1 MSNLNPIES
10 YNLLVQKTKE
20 AISSHFPIEGSKHR
34 LELVRIDVEDVSG
47 SGAAEYNPGNY
58 NSQLEARLNDRTWGP
73 DIVGVFRLV
82 DKATG
87 KVLDEKPRTLGK
99 IPKITTRYS
108 YIVNGNEMQLDSVF
122 RLNPGAYHAE
132 AQNGDLLAKWN
143 VAAGS
148 KVGSFDI
155 YIERRDPKNLG
166 LMTMSVKSSG
176 SSTIE
181 IPVYSILRALGV
193 TDAEMK
199 RAFGDKIFE
208 VNAKKGSAEHLLKF
222 HKAVEG
228 RRQEGSSYKAPSV
241 SEAAAFTREIF
252 EGAQVSSQTMKSSLG
267 KEFENITGEALLLSA
282 KKLVDI
288 SRGDAEEDDRQS
300 LANKRLYGAED
311 FVYEELTRGATVY
324 GITRKIRNNI
334 DRKDRIADI
343 IPASVTGYG
352 AAILKPFKA
361 GQLPTQ
367 TNPLQFVSNH
377 TKTTILGA
385 EFGGIKGENVNLLKD
400 KLINP
405 SHLGLLDP
413 LQTPES
419 AHTGVILHVP
429 LGAQKQGHDLMA
441 QVINV
446 KTGKVERKSAADM
459 ERAVVAYPDQVRV
472 EKRSDGTVKVT
483 PIEPDVIVYDSD
495 RSTTK
500 RPWSDVEY
508 VLPSA
513 KLLFAVSANLI
524 PFVQNDNGNRAMM
537 AAKHQEQAVGLRAR
551 EAPLV
556 QTQAGAATTHE
567 DIVGTM
573 AAVVS
578 STAGTVSEV
587 SASRIVVT
595 GEDGRPY
602 VHPIYE
608 NFPLNGA
615 KHMLHSEP
623 KVAVGDKVRKGQLLA
638 DSNFTKD
645 GKLALGTNLRVAY
658 IPYRGYN
665 FEDGVVISES
675 AAQKLISSHLHS
687 AEAEMYPNVLVD
699 KKLWR
704 QYAGPVKA
712 TPEILQ
718 KLDENGVIR
727 VGQKVEPGD
736 VLIAKLQKQSLSKDT
751 EDIRRRLKGAIQD
764 YTDSA
769 VRWDHEYGG
778 TVARV
783 VNSGRK
789 IAVFIRTEQ
798 TMEVGDKLSGRHGNK
813 GIVTKILPDDK
824 MPKDKDGNPVHVL
837 LSPAGIPS
845 RMNPGQVLETAVSK
859 VALKTGKPF
868 VVNNFEPGTDYAA
881 LVKDELKKHN
891 LSDTDELFDPE
902 TGESLGQVLT
912 GHQYILKLDH
922 QAEKKIS
929 ARAGG
934 FGYAYKTTGEASQG
948 SGIGEGGQRI
958 GGLDTYTLLAHGAKQ
973 NLREMQTYKSDREQ
987 AEDVWT
993 RIMRGERP
1001 PPPKVPRSMEQFTHY
1016 LRAMGVHTERKG
1028 REYSLMPMTDKQSL
1042 AQSSGE
1048 LLFPEKTLAA
1058 KGSLTKEERG
1068 GLFDKAKTGGLDG
1081 TKWSHIDLRVRIPN
1095 PVFEEPIRQLLK
1107 MSKPEFQKL
1116 LTEQGVSGGVSGFA
1130 VIEQRLRDLDVD
1142 KELAEAEQELA
1153 TAKSAELDKTY
1164 KRVRYLRA
1172 LKELD
1177 IAPVDAY
1184 TTQILPVLPPSLRR
1198 VSIGFDGTQIIDPA
1212 NKMYAIIGQMVK
1224 QLDQAEKEK
1233 MPIGEIQKLQAQIY
1247 ETTKALRVTGMQ
1259 LEGKQVPSLMDKL
1272 TGTKPKHSFFQ
1283 TGVLG
1288 KRQDLSGRS
1297 VITPDPEMPL
1307 DEVGVPREMAMEMYK
1322 PFVIKE
1328 LWRNMGRASSPG
1340 EARMMIKKNH
1350 PAANE
1355 ALERVVRDRPAMMK
1369 RDPALHMFSI
1379 MAFRPRL
1386 IEGKSI
1392 KIHPLVTGGFN
1403 ADFDGDTM
1411 ALYVP
1416 ITDAAVQEAKNM
1428 MPSKNLFSP
1437 TSGGLMVAP
1446 SQDSVLGIF
1455 QATEWGKPRPGRVT
1469 EEEAL
1474 RLLKAGKI
1482 KSYDV
1487 LTVVGHARPTTAGR
1501 LLINS
1506 TLPAEFKNDQDLL
1519 YNPEFRM
1526 AKGKMKGFASKVA
1539 RAKPEE
1545 FSRMIDS
1552 WKSLGFN
1559 LAFKNG
1565 SSVSVN
1571 DFHDGYKLRDEV
1583 LAKYKKEEAA
1593 IRAGPGSAKD
1603 KDQKIVALY
1612 QKAQKELKQVGEARY
1627 NTRLDNRMWD
1637 WARSGAKGDWNQF
1650 GQMVMGPML
1659 VQDPMNQTVPFAIT
1673 KSFGEGLPVS
1683 QYYASLHG
1691 ARKGTI
1697 DRASATAKPGA
1708 LTKELINTVID
1719 NTIKSK
1725 DCGTIRGALLSSME
1739 ADIEGRFLAG
1749 EVPLRGGEIIP
1760 KGTLITPQI
1769 RSKIKND
1776 GPKKVLVRSPLHCNE
1791 VKGICA
1797 TCYGLSERGSLYPVG
1812 TNVGIIA
1819 GHALGEPITQMQ
1831 MRTFH
1836 TGGVGG
1842 TSGVGDYYTAA
1853 ENLFKVPQ
1861 KLKGSAVLSTTAGK
1875 VEKIENDAL
1884 GGKIVTIAGK
1894 QHVVPFTNPL
1904 LPDIRVGVDVDKA
1917 DALSEGRKNPH
1928 DILEIT
1934 KNMGAVR
1941 THLADTLNELYAETT
1956 GNERRRNIETVIRA
1970 MTDLTKIDDPGD
1982 DPSYLRGQLVPM
1994 SEIERKNRDLR
2005 AVGRKEIKHTPQLK
2019 AIDKMPL
2026 AGQEDWMARLNFQR
2040 LEETYVEGAAQNW
2053 KSDIHGHPIPGIAH
2067 GAEFGLEPPDSV
2079 KLPNAPGVP
2088 DRMTNIPKVVPPGR
2102 PSPTL
2107 PSERKSSGF
2116 FSFI

>member
-1 MSNLNPIES
+1 MPNLNPIES
-10 YNLLVQKTKE
+10 HKLMVQRAKE
-20 AISSHFPIEGSKHR
+20 AIASHFPIEGSKHR
-34 LELVRIDVEDVSG
+34 LELVRVELEEDSAT
-47 SGAAEYNPGNY
+47 GASQFNSGNY
-58 NSQLEARLNDRTWGP
+58 ESQMDARLNDRTWGP
-73 DIVGVFRLV
+73 DIIGVFRLV
-82 DKATG
+82 DKASG
-87 KVLDEKPRTLGK
+87 KVLDEKSRTLGK

-148 KVGSFDI
+148 RVGSFDI
-155 YIERRDPKNLG
+155 YIERRDPKKLG
-166 LMTMSVKSSG
+166 LMTMDVSSSGTSSVQIPIYPILKAMGIDDGQIKNALGEKIYVINRDKSS
-176 SSTIE
+176 
-181 IPVYSILRALGV
+181 A
-193 TDAEMK
+193 TD
-199 RAFGDKIFE
+199 
-208 VNAKKGSAEHLLKF
+208 VLKF
-222 HKAVEG
+222 HKALEG
-228 RRQEGSSYKAPSV
+228 RKKDADYAPPSTAD
-241 SEAAAFTREIF
+241 AAKFTREVF
-252 EGAQVSSQTMKSSLG
+252 ESAEVSPQTMKAAFG
-267 KEFENITGEALLLSA
+267 KEFDRITGEALLLSA

-288 SRGDAEEDDRQS
+288 SRGDVPEDDRQS

-311 FVYEELTRGATVY
+311 FVYEELTKGKTIYAL
-324 GITRKIRNNI
+324 TRKIRNNV
-334 DRKDRIADI
+334 DRKDKVQDI
-343 IPASVTGYG
+343 IPASNAGYG

-385 EFGGIKGENVNLLKD
+385 EFGGIKGENVNLMED

-419 AHTGVILHVP
+419 STTGIHLHVP
-429 LGAQKQGHDLMA
+429 LGAKKVGHDLMA
-441 QVINV
+441 QVVNV
-446 KTGKVERKSAADM
+446 RTGKVESKSAADL
-459 ERAVVAYPDQVRV
+459 ERAVVAYPDQV
-472 EKRSDGTVKVT
+472 KIDKKPDGSVKVT
-483 PIEPDVIVYDSD
+483 PLSADVVVYDKD
-495 RSTTK
+495 RNTTK
-500 RPWSDVEY
+500 RPWKDVEY

-537 AAKHQEQAVGLRAR
+537 AAKHQEQAVGLKQR

-556 QTQAGAATTHE
+556 QTQAGGGTSYE
-567 DIVGTM
+567 SLVGNM
-573 AAVVS
+573 AVVS
-578 STAGTVSEV
+578 ASADGTVTEITE
-587 SASRIVVT
+587 SRIVVT
-595 GEDGRPY
+595 GDDKKKY
-602 VHPIYE
+602 VHSIY
-608 NFPLNGA
+608 NNYPLNGA

-623 KVAVGDKVRKGQLLA
+623 VVKKGDRVRKGQLLA
-638 DSNFTKD
+638 DSNFTKG
-645 GKLALGTNLRVAY
+645 GKLSLGTNLRVAY

-675 AAQKLISSHLHS
+675 AAQKLVSSHLHS
-687 AEAEMYPNVLVD
+687 AEAEMHPNVVVN
-699 KKLWR
+699 KKMWR

-718 KLDENGVIR
+718 KLDDDGVIR
-727 VGQKVEPGD
+727 VGQRVEPGD

-751 EDIRRRLKGAIQD
+751 EDIRRRLKGAVQD
-764 YTDSA
+764 YTDSG
-769 VRWDHEYGG
+769 VRWEHEYSGE
-778 TVARV
+778 VARV
-783 VNSGRK
+783 VNNGRK

-837 LSPAGIPS
+837 MSPAGIPS
-845 RMNPGQVLETAVSK
+845 RMNPGQVLETVAGK
-859 VALKTGKPF
+859 IALKTGKPF
-868 VVNNFEPGTDYAA
+868 VVDNFSADTDYSA
-881 LVKDELKKHN
+881 LVKAEMKKN
-891 LSDTDELFDPE
+891 NVSDTDELFDPE

-912 GHQYILKLDH
+912 GQQYILKLDH

-929 ARAGG
+929 ARSGG

-948 SGIGEGGQRI
+948 SGLGEGGQRI

-1001 PPPKVPRSMEQFTHY
+1001 PPPKVPRSMEQFTY
-1016 LRAMGVHTERKG
+1016 YMRAMGVYSERKG
-1028 REYSLMPMTDKQSL
+1028 REYSLMPMTDKQTV
-1042 AQSSGE
+1042 AQSSGA
-1048 LLFPEKTLAA
+1048 LAFPEKTLAA

-1068 GLFDKAKTGGLDG
+1068 GLFDRIKTGGLEG
-1081 TKWSHIDLRVRIPN
+1081 TKWTHMELGVRIPN
-1095 PVFEEPIRQLLK
+1095 PMFEEPIRLLLQ
-1107 MSKPEFQKL
+1107 MPKPEFQKL
-1116 LTEQGVSGGVSGFA
+1116 LTESGAVGKKSGFA
-1130 VIEQRLRDLDVD
+1130 VIEQRLREIDVD
-1142 KELAEAEQELA
+1142 RELKVSEKRLSEVSENELNVA
-1153 TAKSAELDKTY
+1153 Y

-1172 LKELD
+1172 LKELGVK
-1177 IAPVDAY
+1177 PVDAY
-1184 TTQILPVLPPSLRR
+1184 TNKVLPVLPPSLRR

-1224 QLDQAEKEK
+1224 QLEQAEKEK
-1233 MPIGEIQKLQAQIY
+1233 MPVGEIQKIQAQIY
-1247 ETTKALRVTGMQ
+1247 ETTKALRVSGMQ
-1259 LEGKQVPSLMDKL
+1259 MEGKQVPSLMDKL
-1272 TGTKPKHSFFQ
+1272 TGLKQPKQSFFQ
-1283 TGVLG
+1283 SGVLG

-1328 LWRNMGRASSPG
+1328 LWRNMGRANSPG
-1340 EARMMIKKNH
+1340 EARLMIKKNH

-1355 ALERVVRDRPAMMK
+1355 ALERVVRDRPALMK

-1379 MAFRPRL
+1379 LAFRPRL
-1386 IEGKSI
+1386 VEGKSV

-1416 ITDAAVQEAKNM
+1416 ITDGAVQEAKNM
-1428 MPSKNLFSP
+1428 LPSKNLFSP
-1437 TSGGLMVAP
+1437 TSGGLMVTP

-1455 QATEWGKPRPGRVT
+1455 QATEWGKPVSGQYT
-1469 EEEAL
+1469 EEEAV
-1474 RLLKAGKI
+1474 RLLKAGKL
-1482 KSYDV
+1482 KSYNV
-1487 LTVVGHARPTTAGR
+1487 INVKGYSKPTTAGR
-1501 LLINS
+1501 LMINA
-1506 TLPAEFKNDQDLL
+1506 TLPAQFKGDQDLL
-1519 YNPEFRM
+1519 YDPNFRM
-1526 AKGKMKGFASKVA
+1526 AKGGMKRFATRVA
-1539 RAKPEE
+1539 RAEPEE
-1545 FSRMIDS
+1545 FSRMIDD
-1552 WKSLGFN
+1552 WKTLGFG

-1565 SSVSVN
+1565 SSVKLD

-1583 LAKYKKEEAA
+1583 LKKYKKEEDA
-1593 IRAGPGSAKD
+1593 IRKGSGSIKD
-1603 KDQKIVALY
+1603 KDDKIVALY

-1627 NTRLDNRMWD
+1627 NSTLNNGMWD

-1659 VQDPMNQTVPFAIT
+1659 VQDPMNQTVPFPIT

-1739 ADIEGRFLAG
+1739 SDIEGRFLAG
-1749 EVPLRGGEIIP
+1749 EVPLKGGETVA

-1769 RSKIKND
+1769 RSKIKTD
-1776 GPKKVLVRSPLHCNE
+1776 GPKKILVRSPLYCNE

-1797 TCYGLSERGSLYPVG
+1797 TCYGLSERGSLYTVG

-1842 TSGVGDYYTAA
+1842 TSGVGDYFTAA
-1853 ENLFKVPQ
+1853 EDLFKVPK
-1861 KLKGSAVLSTTAGK
+1861 KLKGSATLSTVSGK
-1875 VEKIENDAL
+1875 IEKIENDAL

-1894 QHVVPFTNPL
+1894 PHVVPFTNPL
-1904 LPDIRVGVDVDKA
+1904 LPSIRVGEEVEKA

-1928 DILEIT
+1928 DILTVT
-1934 KNMGAVR
+1934 KNMSAVR
-1941 THLADTLNELYAETT
+1941 THLADSLNELYAETT

-1970 MTDLTKIDDPGD
+1970 MTDLTRIDDPGD
-1982 DPSYLRGQLVPM
+1982 DHMYLRGQLVPM
-1994 SEIERKNRDLR
+1994 SEIERKNKELR
-2005 AVGRKEIKHTPQLK
+2005 AMNKREVKHTPQLK
-2019 AIDKMPL
+2019 AMNKMPL

-2040 LEETYVEGAAQNW
+2040 LQETYVEGAAQNW
-2053 KSDIHGHPIPGIAH
+2053 KSDIHGHPIAGIAH
-2067 GAEFGLEPPDSV
+2067 GAEFGLEPPGSV
-2079 KLPNAPGVP
+2079 KVPNAPGITERISNVP
-2088 DRMTNIPKVVPPGR
+2088 KTPPPGK
-2102 PSPTL
+2102 PSSTL
-2107 PSERKSSGF
+2107 KSEKKPGF

>member
-34 LELVRIDVEDVSG
+34 LELVRIEVEDSSA
-47 SGAAEYNPGNY
+47 SGAAQFNPANY

-73 DIVGVFRLV
+73 DIVGVFRLI

-155 YIERRDPKNLG
+155 YIERKDPKKLG
-166 LMTMSVKSSG
+166 LMTMDVKSSG
-176 SSTIE
+176 SSTVQ
-181 IPVYSILRALGV
+181 IPVYAVLSAMGVDDSKIRSAL
-193 TDAEMK
+193 
-199 RAFGDKIFE
+199 GDKIFE
-208 VNAKKGSAEHLLKF
+208 INRAKSSPTDILKF
-222 HKAVEG
+222 HKAIEARKEG
-228 RRQEGSSYKAPSV
+228 ENYKAPSV
-241 SEAAAFTREIF
+241 AEAAKFTKEVF
-252 EGAQVSSQTMKSSLG
+252 EGAEVSPQTMKAAFG
-267 KEFENITGEALLLSA
+267 KEFDKITGEALLLSA

-288 SRGDAEEDDRQS
+288 SRGDVPEDDRQS
-300 LANKRLYGAED
+300 LSNKRLFGAED
-311 FVYEELTRGATVY
+311 YVYEELTKGKTVY
-324 GITRKIRNNI
+324 ALTRKIRNNV
-334 DRKDRIADI
+334 DRKTSIQDI
-343 IPASVTGYG
+343 IPASASGYG

-377 TKTTILGA
+377 TRTTILGA
-385 EFGGIKGENVNLLKD
+385 EFGGIKGENVNLMED

-419 AHTGVILHVP
+419 SHTGIILHVP
-429 LGAQKQGHDLMA
+429 LGAKKVGHDLHA
-441 QVINV
+441 QVVNV
-446 KTGKVERKSAADM
+446 RTGKIEHKTAADL
-459 ERAVVAYPDQVRV
+459 EHAVVAYPDQAKV
-472 EKRSDGTVKVT
+472 ERKPDGSVKVT
-483 PIEPDVIVYDSD
+483 PLASHVVVYDSD
-495 RSTTK
+495 RNTSK
-500 RPWSDVEY
+500 RPWKEVDY
-508 VLPSA
+508 ILPSS
-513 KLLFAVSANLI
+513 KLLFAASANLI

-537 AAKHQEQAVGLRAR
+537 AAKHQEQAVGLRER

-556 QTQAGAATTHE
+556 QTQASGGASYE
-567 DIVGTM
+567 DIVGAT
-573 AAVVS
+573 AAITSDADGKVI
-578 STAGTVSEV
+578 EV
-587 SASRIVVT
+587 SKQRIVVEGDDKKRYT
-595 GEDGRPY
+595 
-602 VHPIYE
+602 HALYE

-623 KVAVGDKVRKGQLLA
+623 KVAVGDKVRRGQLLA
-638 DSNFTKD
+638 DSNFTKG

-687 AEAEMYPNVLVD
+687 AEAEMHPNVVVN
-699 KKLWR
+699 KKMWR

-718 KLDENGVIR
+718 KLDDDGVIR

-736 VLIAKLQKQSLSKDT
+736 VLIAKLQKQVMSKDT

-764 YTDSA
+764 YTDA
-769 VRWDHEYGG
+769 GVRWDHEYGG

-783 VNSGRK
+783 SNNGRK

-868 VVNNFEPGTDYAA
+868 VINNFEPGTDYAA
-881 LVKDELKKHN
+881 LVKEELKKHKI
-891 LSDTDELFDPE
+891 SDTDELFDPE

-948 SGIGEGGQRI
+948 SGLGEGGQRI

-1016 LRAMGVHTERKG
+1016 LRAMGVYTDRKG
-1028 REYSLMPMTDKQSL
+1028 REYSLMPMTDKQTI
-1042 AQSSGE
+1042 AQSSGA
-1048 LLFPEKTLAA
+1048 LAFPEKTLAA

-1068 GLFDKAKTGGLDG
+1068 GLFDKAKTGGLEG
-1081 TKWSHIDLRVRIPN
+1081 TKWTHMELGVRIPN
-1095 PVFEEPIRQLLK
+1095 PMFEEPIRLLLK
-1107 MSKPEFQKL
+1107 MPKPEFQKL
-1116 LTEQGVSGGVSGFA
+1116 LTESGAVGRKSGFA
-1130 VIEQRLRDLDVD
+1130 IIEEKLRDIDVNKELKASE
-1142 KELAEAEQELA
+1142 KELAEASENELNVA
-1153 TAKSAELDKTY
+1153 Y

-1172 LKELD
+1172 LKELG
-1177 IAPVDAY
+1177 IKPVDAY
-1184 TTQILPVLPPSLRR
+1184 TNKVLPVLPPSLRR

-1224 QLDQAEKEK
+1224 QLEQAEKEK
-1233 MPIGEIQKLQAQIY
+1233 MPIGEIQKVQAQIY

-1259 LEGKQVPSLMDKL
+1259 MEGKQVPSLMDKM
-1272 TGTKPKHSFFQ
+1272 TGLRQPKQSFFQ
-1283 TGVLG
+1283 SGVLG

-1328 LWRNMGRASSPG
+1328 LWRNMGRATSPG

-1369 RDPALHMFSI
+1369 RDPALHLFSI
-1379 MAFRPRL
+1379 LAFRPRL

-1437 TSGGLMVAP
+1437 TSGGLMVTP

-1455 QATEWGKPRPGRVT
+1455 QATEWGKPVSGEFT
-1469 EEEAL
+1469 EEQAIQAV
-1474 RLLKAGKI
+1474 KAGKI
-1482 KSYDV
+1482 KSYNV
-1487 LTVVGHARPTTAGR
+1487 IKVKGLKKPTTAGR
-1501 LLINS
+1501 LMINA
-1506 TLPAEFKNDQDLL
+1506 TLPQQFKGDEDLL
-1519 YNPEFRM
+1519 YDPSFRM
-1526 AKGKMKGFASKVA
+1526 AKGSMKRFATRVA
-1539 RAKPEE
+1539 RAEPEE
-1545 FSRMIDS
+1545 FSKMIDQ
-1552 WKSLGFN
+1552 WKTIGFN

-1565 SSVSVN
+1565 SSVSIN
-1571 DFHDGYKLRDEV
+1571 DFHDGFKLRDEV
-1583 LAKYKKEEAA
+1583 LVKYKKEEDS
-1593 IRAGPGSAKD
+1593 ILKGSGSKQQKD
-1603 KDQKIVALY
+1603 EKIIALY

-1627 NTRLDNRMWD
+1627 NSRLDNRMWD

-1749 EVPLRGGEIIP
+1749 EVPLKGGEAIP

-1776 GPKKVLVRSPLHCNE
+1776 GPKKILVRSPLHCNE

-1797 TCYGLSERGSLYPVG
+1797 TCYGLSERGSLYPIG

-1842 TSGVGDYYTAA
+1842 TSGVGDYFTAA
-1853 ENLFKVPQ
+1853 EDLFKVPK
-1861 KLKGSAVLSTTAGK
+1861 KLKGAAVLSTVAGK

-1884 GGKIVTIAGK
+1884 GGKIVTIDGK
-1894 QHVVPFTNPL
+1894 QHVVPFTSPL
-1904 LPDIRVGVDVDKA
+1904 LPSIRVGVEVDKA
-1917 DALSEGRKNPH
+1917 EALSEGRKNPH
-1928 DILEIT
+1928 DILAIT

-1941 THLADTLNELYAETT
+1941 THIADSLNELYVETT

-1970 MTDLTKIDDPGD
+1970 MTDLTRVDDPGD
-1982 DPSYLRGQLVPM
+1982 DHAYLRGQLVPM
-1994 SEIERKNRDLR
+1994 SEIERKNKELR
-2005 AVGRKEIKHTPQLK
+2005 SMNKREIKHTPQLK
-2019 AIDKMPL
+2019 AMNKMPL

-2053 KSDIHGHPIPGIAH
+2053 KSDIHGHPIAGIAH
-2067 GAEFGLEPPDSV
+2067 GAEFGLEPPGAV

-2088 DRMTNIPKVVPPGR
+2088 DRMVNVPKATLPGK
-2102 PSPTL
+2102 PAPTT
-2107 PSERKSSGF
+2107 PSERKTSGF
-2116 FSFI
+2116 LSFF

>member
-1 MSNLNPIES
+1 MPNLNPIETHK
-10 YNLLVQKTKE
+10 LMVQRAKE
-20 AISSHFPIEGSKHR
+20 AIATHFPIDGSKHL
-34 LELVRIDVEDVSG
+34 LELVRVEVEDDSAA
-47 SGAAEYNPGNY
+47 GASQFNPTNY
-58 NSQLEARLNDRTWGP
+58 ESQLDARLNDRTWGP
-73 DIVGVFRLV
+73 DIVGVFRLT

-87 KVLDEKPRTLGK
+87 KVLDERSRTLGK

-148 KVGSFDI
+148 RIGSFDI
-155 YIERRDPKNLG
+155 YIERKDPKKLG
-166 LMTMSVKSSG
+166 LMTMSVSSSG
-176 SSTIE
+176 SSSVE
-181 IPVYSILRALGV
+181 IPIYPILRAMGIDDGQIKTALGEKIYV
-193 TDAEMK
+193 VN
-199 RAFGDKIFE
+199 RDKSSPSDL
-208 VNAKKGSAEHLLKF
+208 VRF
-222 HKAVEG
+222 HKAIEN
-228 RRQEGSSYKAPSV
+228 RNKDTKYAPPGAQ
-241 SEAAAFTREIF
+241 EAAKFTREVF
-252 EGAQVSSQTMKSSLG
+252 ESAEVSPQTMKAAFG
-267 KEFENITGEALLLSA
+267 KEFDRISGDALLLSA

-288 SRGDAEEDDRQS
+288 SRGDVAEDDRQS
-300 LANKRLYGAED
+300 LSNKRLYGAED
-311 FVYEELTRGATVY
+311 FVYEELTKGKTIYAL
-324 GITRKIRNNI
+324 TRKIRNNV
-334 DRKDRIADI
+334 DRKDKIQDI
-343 IPASVTGYG
+343 IPASTSGYG

-385 EFGGIKGENVNLLKD
+385 EFGGIKGENINLTQD

-419 AHTGVILHVP
+419 STTGIHLHVP
-429 LGAQKQGHDLMA
+429 LGAQKVGHDLMA
-441 QVINV
+441 QVVNV
-446 KTGKVERKSAADM
+446 RTGKIERKSAADL
-459 ERAVVAYPDQVRV
+459 ERAVVAYPDQVKI
-472 EKRSDGTVKVT
+472 EKRPDGTAKVT
-483 PIEPDVIVYDSD
+483 PLEPNVIVYDND
-495 RSTTK
+495 RNTSK
-500 RPWSDVEY
+500 RPWKDVDY

-537 AAKHQEQAVGLRAR
+537 AAKHQEQAVGLKER

-556 QTQAGAATTHE
+556 QTQASGGASYE
-567 DIVGTM
+567 DLVGGM
-573 AAVVS
+573 AAVS
-578 STAGTVSEV
+578 SSADGVVSEITDTK
-587 SASRIVVT
+587 IVVS
-595 GEDGRPY
+595 GSDGKKY
-602 VHPIYE
+602 THPIY
-608 NFPLNGA
+608 NNYPLNGA
-615 KHMLHSEP
+615 KHMLHSEARV
-623 KVAVGDKVRKGQLLA
+623 KKGDRVRKGQLLA
-638 DSNFTKD
+638 DSNFTSG
-645 GKLALGTNLRVAY
+645 GKLSLGTNLRVAY

-665 FEDGVVISES
+665 FEDGVVISET
-675 AAQKLISSHLHS
+675 AAKKLVSNHLHS
-687 AEAEMYPNVLVD
+687 AEVEMHPNVVVN
-699 KKLWR
+699 KKMWR

-718 KLDENGVIR
+718 KLNDDGVVK

-736 VLIAKLQKQSLSKDT
+736 VLIAKLQKQVLSKET
-751 EDIRRRLKGAIQD
+751 EDIRRRLKGAVQD
-764 YTDSA
+764 YTDA
-769 VRWDHEYGG
+769 GVRWDHEYNGE
-778 TVARV
+778 VARV
-783 VNSGRK
+783 VNNGRK
-789 IAVFIRTEQ
+789 IVVYIRTEQ

-824 MPKDKDGNPVHVL
+824 MPRDKGGNPAHIL
-837 LSPAGIPS
+837 MSPAGIPS
-845 RMNPGQVLETAVSK
+845 RMNPGQVLETVAGK
-859 VALKTGKPF
+859 IALKTGKPF
-868 VVNNFEPGTDYAA
+868 VVNNFDASTDYSA
-881 LVKDELKKHN
+881 LVKAEMKKHN
-891 LSDTDELFDPE
+891 VSDTDELFDPE

-948 SGIGEGGQRI
+948 SGLGEGGQRI
-958 GGLDTYTLLAHGAKQ
+958 GGLDTYTLLAHGARQ

-1001 PPPKVPRSMEQFTHY
+1001 PPPKVPRSMEQFVHY
-1016 LRAMGVHTERKG
+1016 MRAMGINAERKG
-1028 REYSLMPMTDKQSL
+1028 REYSLMPMTDKQTVS
-1042 AQSSGE
+1042 QSSGE
-1048 LLFPEKTLAA
+1048 LAFPEKTLAA

-1068 GLFDKAKTGGLDG
+1068 GLFDRAKTGGLEG
-1081 TKWSHIDLRVRIPN
+1081 TKWSHIDLGVRIPN
-1095 PVFEEPIRQLLK
+1095 PVFEEPIRLLLK
-1107 MSKPEFQKL
+1107 MKKTEFQAL
-1116 LTEQGVSGGVSGFA
+1116 LTETGAVGKKSGFEI
-1130 VIEQRLRDLDVD
+1130 IEEKLREINVD
-1142 KELAEAEQELA
+1142 KELATAEKALSETTGDTLNVA
-1153 TAKSAELDKTY
+1153 Y

-1172 LKELD
+1172 LKELEVK
-1177 IAPVDAY
+1177 PVDAY
-1184 TTQILPVLPPSLRR
+1184 TNKVLPVLPPALRR

-1224 QLDQAEKEK
+1224 QHEQAKKEK
-1233 MPIGEIQKLQAQIY
+1233 MPVGEIQKIQAQIY
-1247 ETTKALRVTGMQ
+1247 ETTKALRVSGMQ
-1259 LEGKQVPSLMDKL
+1259 MEGKQVPSLMDKL
-1272 TGTKPKHSFFQ
+1272 TGLKQPKGSFFQ
-1283 TGVLG
+1283 AGVLG

-1307 DEVGVPREMAMEMYK
+1307 DEVGIPREMAMELYK

-1328 LWRNMGRASSPG
+1328 LWRTMGRANSPG
-1340 EARMMIKKNH
+1340 EARLMIKKNH
-1350 PAANE
+1350 PAAYQ
-1355 ALERVVRDRPAMMK
+1355 ALERVVRDRPALMK

-1379 MAFRPRL
+1379 LAFRPRL
-1386 IEGKSI
+1386 VEGKSI

-1416 ITDAAVQEAKNM
+1416 ITDGAVEEAKNM
-1428 MPSKNLFSP
+1428 LPSKNLFSP
-1437 TSGGLMVAP
+1437 TSGSLMVTP

-1455 QATEWGKPRPGRVT
+1455 QATEWGKPVSGSFTVD
-1469 EEEAL
+1469 EAL
-1474 RLLKAGKI
+1474 RALKAGKL
-1482 KSYDV
+1482 KSYNV
-1487 LTVVGHARPTTAGR
+1487 INVKGHSKPTTAGR
-1501 LLINS
+1501 LLVNS
-1506 TLPAEFKNDQDLL
+1506 TLPDQFKGDADLL
-1519 YNPEFRM
+1519 YDPNFRM
-1526 AKGKMKGFASKVA
+1526 AKGGMKRFATRVA
-1539 RAKPEE
+1539 RAEPED
-1545 FSRMIDS
+1545 FSRMIDE
-1552 WKSLGFN
+1552 WKTIGFG

-1565 SSVSVN
+1565 SSVKLN
-1571 DFHDGYKLRDEV
+1571 DFHDGFKLRDEV
-1583 LAKYKKEEAA
+1583 LVKYKKEEDS
-1593 IRAGPGSAKD
+1593 IRKGGGSLKSKD
-1603 KDQKIVALY
+1603 EKIIELY

-1627 NTRLDNRMWD
+1627 NSTLNNGMWD

-1659 VQDPMNQTVPFAIT
+1659 VQDPLNRTVPFPIT

-1683 QYYASLHG
+1683 QYYAALHG

-1719 NTIKSK
+1719 NTIKTK

-1739 ADIEGRFLAG
+1739 SDVEGRYLAG
-1749 EVPLRGGEIIP
+1749 DVPVKDGQTIP

-1776 GPKKVLVRSPLHCNE
+1776 GPKKILVRSPLYCTE

-1797 TCYGLSERGSLYPVG
+1797 TCYGLNERGALYSTG

-1842 TSGVGDYYTAA
+1842 TSGVGDYFTAA
-1853 ENLFKVPQ
+1853 EDLFKVPK
-1861 KLKGSAVLSTTAGK
+1861 KLKGSATLSTVAGK
-1875 VEKIENDAL
+1875 VEKIETDAL

-1894 QHVVPFTNPL
+1894 PHVVPFTNPL
-1904 LPDIRVGVDVDKA
+1904 LPIIRVGAEVDKA

-1928 DILEIT
+1928 DILSIT

-1941 THLADTLNELYAETT
+1941 NHLADSLNELYSETT

-1970 MTDLTKIDDPGD
+1970 MTDLTRIDDPGD
-1982 DPSYLRGQLVPM
+1982 DHAYLRGQLVPM
-1994 SEIERKNRDLR
+1994 SEIERKNKELR
-2005 AVGRKEIKHTPQLK
+2005 SMNKREIRHAPQLK
-2019 AIDKMPL
+2019 AMNKMPL
-2026 AGQEDWMARLNFQR
+2026 AAQEDWMARLNFQR
-2040 LEETYVEGAAQNW
+2040 LEETFVEGAAQNW

-2067 GAEFGLEPPDSV
+2067 GAEFGLEPPGSV
-2079 KLPNAPGVP
+2079 KLPNASALPE
-2088 DRMTNIPKVVPPGR
+2088 RMSNIPKVRPPGN
-2102 PSPTL
+2102 PSPSL
-2107 PSERKSSGF
+2107 PSQKNSGF
-2116 FSFI
+2116 FSFL

>member
-34 LELVRIDVEDVSG
+34 LELVKLEVEDDG
-47 SGAAEYNPGNY
+47 ETGASQFHPGNY
-58 NSQLEARLNDRTWGP
+58 NSQLEAKLNDRTWGP
-73 DIVGVFRLV
+73 DIVGNFRLI

-87 KVLDEKPRTLGK
+87 KVLDQKSRTLAK

-108 YIVNGNEMQLDSVF
+108 YIVSGNEMQLDSVF

-148 KVGSFDI
+148 KVGSFDL
-155 YIERRDPKNLG
+155 YIERKDPKKLG
-166 LMTMSVKSSG
+166 LITMTIKSSATSSVEVPIYPILKAMGVSDGQMKSALGEKIFAVNEAKG
-176 SSTIE
+176 SSK
-181 IPVYSILRALGV
+181 ALL
-193 TDAEMK
+193 
-199 RAFGDKIFE
+199 
-208 VNAKKGSAEHLLKF
+208 SF

-228 RRQEGSSYKAPSV
+228 RRAGPDYKPPEV
-241 SEAAAFTREIF
+241 SAAAAFVKETF
-252 EGAQVSSQTMKSSLG
+252 ESAEVSPQTMKSAFG
-267 KEFENITGEALLLSA
+267 KEFSSITGEALLLSA

-288 SRGDAEEDDRQS
+288 SRGDVPEDDRQS
-300 LANKRLYGAED
+300 LSNKRLFGAED
-311 FVYEELTRGATVY
+311 YVHEELTKGKTIYAL
-324 GITRKIRNNI
+324 TRKIRNNV
-334 DRKDRIADI
+334 DRKDKIQDI
-343 IPASVTGYG
+343 IPASASGYG

-367 TNPLQFVSNH
+367 TNPLQFLSNH
-377 TKTTILGA
+377 TRTTILGA
-385 EFGGIKGENVNLLKD
+385 EFGGIKGDNVNLMQD

-405 SHLGLLDP
+405 SHLGMLDP

-419 AHTGVILHVP
+419 SHTGIILHVP
-429 LGAQKQGHDLMA
+429 LGARKVGHDLMT
-441 QVINV
+441 QVVNV
-446 KTGKVERKSAADM
+446 RTGKIERKSAADL
-459 ERAVVAYPDQVRV
+459 ERAVVAYPDQAKV
-472 EKRSDGTVKVT
+472 EKRPDGTAKIT
-483 PIEPDVIVYDSD
+483 PVSQFVVVYDSD
-495 RSTTK
+495 RNTTK
-500 RPWSDVEY
+500 RAWKDVDY
-508 VLPSA
+508 ILPSA
-513 KLLFAVSANLI
+513 KLLFAASANLI

-537 AAKHQEQAVGLRAR
+537 AAKHQEQAVGLKNR

-556 QTQAGAATTHE
+556 QTQAAGGATYE
-567 DIVGTM
+567 DLVGAGASVTSSSDGK
-573 AAVVS
+573 VV
-578 STAGTVSEV
+578 EV
-587 SASRIVVT
+587 SKERIVVLGT
-595 GEDGRPY
+595 NGKKY
-602 VHPIYE
+602 VHALYN

-615 KHMLHSEP
+615 KHMLHSDP
-623 KVAVGDKVRKGQLLA
+623 VVAVGDKVNQGQLLA
-638 DSNFTKD
+638 DSNFTKQ
-645 GKLALGTNLRVAY
+645 GKLSLGTNLRVAY

-665 FEDGVVISES
+665 FEDGIVISES
-675 AAQKLISSHLHS
+675 AAEKLVSSHLHV
-687 AEAEMYPNVLVD
+687 AEAEMHPNIVVN

-718 KLDENGVIR
+718 KLDDNGLIQ

-736 VLIAKLQKQSLSKDT
+736 VLIAKLQKMVLSKDT

-764 YTDSA
+764 YSDAS
-769 VRWDHEYGG
+769 VKWDHEYNG

-783 VNSGRK
+783 VNNGRR
-789 IAVFIRTEQ
+789 IMVYIRTEQ

-824 MPKDKDGNPVHVL
+824 MPKDKDGNHVQVL

-845 RMNPGQVLETAVSK
+845 RMNPGQVLESVAGK

-868 VVNNFEPGTDYAA
+868 VVNNFDASVDYSAM
-881 LVKDELKKHN
+881 VKDLMQKHKV
-891 LSDTDELFDPE
+891 SDTEELFDPE
-902 TGESLGQVLT
+902 TGENLGNVLV
-912 GHQYILKLDH
+912 GNQYILKLDH

-958 GGLDTYTLLAHGAKQ
+958 GGLDTYTLLAYGAKN

-1016 LRAMGVHTERKG
+1016 LRGMGVYTERKG
-1028 REYSLMPMTDKQSL
+1028 REYSLMPMTDKQTLS
-1042 AQSSGE
+1042 QSSGA
-1048 LLFPEKTLAA
+1048 LAFPERTLAA
-1058 KGSLTKEERG
+1058 KGSLTKEEKG
-1068 GLFDKAKTGGLDG
+1068 GLFDKAKTGGLEG
-1081 TKWSHIDLRVRIPN
+1081 TKWTHMDLGVRIPN
-1095 PVFEEPIRQLLK
+1095 PVFEEPIRLLLK
-1107 MSKPEFQKL
+1107 MPDAEFQKL
-1116 LTEQGVSGGVSGFA
+1116 LTESGAVGRKSGFA
-1130 VIEQRLRDLDVD
+1130 ILEEKLRDLDVD
-1142 KELAEAEQELA
+1142 SELKAAEKTLQTATENELNVA
-1153 TAKSAELDKTY
+1153 Y

-1172 LKELD
+1172 LKELNVK
-1177 IAPVDAY
+1177 PVDAY
-1184 TTQILPVLPPSLRR
+1184 TNRVLPVLPPTLRR

-1212 NKMYAIIGQMVK
+1212 NKMYAIIGQMTR
-1224 QLDQAEKEK
+1224 QLEQAEKEK
-1233 MPIGEIQKLQAQIY
+1233 MPVGEIQRLQAEIY
-1247 ETTKALRVTGMQ
+1247 KTTKALRVTGMQ
-1259 LEGKQVPSLMDKL
+1259 MEGKQVPSLMDKL
-1272 TGTKPKHSFFQ
+1272 TGNQPKQSFFQ

-1328 LWRNMGRASSPG
+1328 LWRNMGRATSPG

-1355 ALERVVRDRPAMMK
+1355 ALERVTRDRPALMK
-1369 RDPALHMFSI
+1369 RDPALHMFSL

-1416 ITDAAVQEAKNM
+1416 ITEGAVQEAKNM

-1437 TSGGLMVAP
+1437 TSGGLMVTP

-1455 QATEWGKPRPGRVT
+1455 QATEWGKPVPGQFT
-1469 EEEAL
+1469 EDQAIQAV
-1474 RLLKAGKI
+1474 KAGKLKVYNVI
-1482 KSYDV
+1482 KV
-1487 LTVVGHARPTTAGR
+1487 TGHSKPTTAGR
-1501 LLINS
+1501 LMINR
-1506 TLPAEFKNDQDLL
+1506 TLPAQFRGDEELL
-1519 YNPEFRM
+1519 YDSSFRM
-1526 AKGKMKGFASKVA
+1526 AKGKMKKFATKIA
-1539 RAKPEE
+1539 RATPEE
-1545 FSRMIDS
+1545 FAKMIDE
-1552 WKSLGFN
+1552 WKALGFN

-1565 SSVSVN
+1565 SSVKIN
-1571 DFHDGYKLRDEV
+1571 DFHDGYKLRDEI
-1583 LAKYKKEEAA
+1583 LAKYKKEEEA
-1593 IRAGPGSAKD
+1593 ILKGAGSKATKD
-1603 KDQKIVALY
+1603 EKIISIY
-1612 QKAQKELKQVGEARY
+1612 EKARKELKEAGEARY
-1627 NTRLDNRMWD
+1627 NSRLDNGMWD

-1650 GQMVMGPML
+1650 GQMVMGPLL
-1659 VQDPMNQTVPFAIT
+1659 VQDPLNRTVPFAIT

-1749 EVPLRGGEIIP
+1749 EVPLKGGETIP
-1760 KGTLITPQI
+1760 KGTLITPQL

-1776 GPKKVLVRSPLHCNE
+1776 GPKKILVRSPLYCNE
-1791 VKGICA
+1791 VKGICS

-1842 TSGVGDYYTAA
+1842 TSGVGDYFTAA
-1853 ENLFKVPQ
+1853 ENLFKVPA
-1861 KLKGSAVLSTTAGK
+1861 KLKGEATLSTVSGK
-1875 VEKIENDAL
+1875 VEKIESDAL
-1884 GGKIVTIAGK
+1884 GGKTVTIAGK
-1894 QHVVPFTNPL
+1894 VHTVPFTNPL
-1904 LPDIRVGVDVDKA
+1904 LPNIRVGVEVDKA
-1917 DALSEGRKNPH
+1917 EALSEGRKNPH
-1928 DILEIT
+1928 HVLDIT
-1934 KNMGAVR
+1934 NSMSAVR
-1941 THLADTLNELYAETT
+1941 MHLADSLNELYVETT

-1970 MTDLTKIDDPGD
+1970 MTDLTRVDDPGD
-1982 DPSYLRGQLVPM
+1982 DHAYLRGQLVPL
-1994 SEIERKNRDLR
+1994 SEIERKNKELR
-2005 AVGRKEIKHTPQLK
+2005 AMSKREIKHSPQLK
-2019 AIDKMPL
+2019 PLDKMPL

-2040 LEETYVEGAAQNW
+2040 LQETYTEGAAQNW

-2067 GAEFGLEPPDSV
+2067 GAEFGLEPPGST

-2088 DRMTNIPKVVPPGR
+2088 DRMTNMPKPGQM
-2102 PSPTL
+2102 PKPA
-2107 PSERKSSGF
+2107 PQAPQKAPGF
-2116 FSFI
+2116 FSFM

>member
-1 MSNLNPIES
+1 MPNLNPLETHKILTERA
-10 YNLLVQKTKE
+10 KE
-20 AISSHFPIEGSKHR
+20 AINSHFPIDGSKHR
-34 LELVRIDVEDVSG
+34 LELLRIELEND
-47 SGAAEYNPGNY
+47 AAFAPDNY
-58 NSQLEARLNDRTWGP
+58 NSQLDARLNDRTWGP
-73 DIVGVFRLV
+73 DIIGVFRLT
-82 DKATG
+82 DKASG
-87 KVLDEKPRTLGK
+87 KVLDERPRTLGK
-99 IPKITTRYS
+99 IPKVTTRYS

-155 YIERRDPKNLG
+155 YIERKDPKKLG
-166 LMTMSVKSSG
+166 LMTMGVSSSG
-176 SSTIE
+176 TSSVQ
-181 IPVYSILRALGV
+181 IPIYPILQAMGIDDTQIRRAL
-193 TDAEMK
+193 
-199 RAFGDKIFE
+199 GDKIFE
-208 VNAKKGSAEHLLKF
+208 VNRAKSATTDILKF
-222 HKAVEG
+222 HKAIEG
-228 RRQEGSSYKAPSV
+228 RKETSYQPPSV
-241 SEAAAFTREIF
+241 SDAAKFTREVF
-252 EGAQVSSQTMKSSLG
+252 ESAEVSPQTMKAAFG
-267 KEFENITGEALLLSA
+267 KEFSRISGEALLLSA

-288 SRGDAEEDDRQS
+288 SRGDVPEDDRQS

-311 FVYEELTRGATVY
+311 FVYEELTRGKTIYAL
-324 GITRKIRNNI
+324 TRKIRNNV
-334 DRKDRIADI
+334 DRKDRIQDI
-343 IPASVTGYG
+343 IPASTAGYG

-385 EFGGIKGENVNLLKD
+385 EFGGIKGENVNLMED
-400 KLINP
+400 KQINP

-419 AHTGVILHVP
+419 STTGIHLHVP
-429 LGAQKQGHDLMA
+429 LGAQKVGHDLMA
-441 QVINV
+441 QVIEV
-446 KTGKVERKSAADM
+446 KTGKLVRKSAADL
-459 ERAVVAYPDQVRV
+459 EHVVVAYPDQVKV
-472 EKRSDGTVKVT
+472 DKRSDGTVKVT
-483 PIEPDVIVYDSD
+483 PLSSDVVVYDKD
-495 RSTTK
+495 RATTK
-500 RPWSDVEY
+500 RPWKEVQY

-537 AAKHQEQAVGLRAR
+537 AAKHQEQAVGLSAR

-556 QTQAGAATTHE
+556 QTQASGGASYE
-567 DIVGTM
+567 DLVGSM
-573 AAVVS
+573 AAVASRVD
-578 STAGTVSEV
+578 GTVSAVTSEQ
-587 SASRIVVT
+587 IVVT
-595 GEDGRPY
+595 GSDKKK
-602 VHPIYE
+602 VAHAIYE

-615 KHMLHSEP
+615 KHMLHSTP
-623 KVAVGDKVRKGQLLA
+623 VVKVGDTVRKGQLLA
-638 DSNFTKD
+638 DSNFTKG
-645 GKLALGTNLRVAY
+645 GKLSLGTNLRVAY

-687 AEAEMYPNVLVD
+687 AEVEMHPNVVVN
-699 KKLWR
+699 KKMWR

-712 TPEILQ
+712 TTETLS
-718 KLDENGVIR
+718 KLDDDGIVR
-727 VGQKVEPGD
+727 VGQKVHPGD
-736 VLIAKLQKQSLSKDT
+736 VLIAKLQKQVLSKDT
-751 EDIRRRLKGAIQD
+751 EDIRKRLKGAIQD
-764 YTDSA
+764 YTDGS
-769 VRWDHEYGG
+769 VRWEHDYSG

-783 VNSGRK
+783 VNNGRK

-824 MPKDKDGNPVHVL
+824 MPKDKSGEPVHVL
-837 LSPAGIPS
+837 MSPAGIPS
-845 RMNPGQVLETAVSK
+845 RMNPGQVLETVAGK
-859 VALKTGKPF
+859 IALKTGKPF
-868 VVNNFEPGTDYAA
+868 VVNNFDAGVDYSA
-881 LVKDELKKHN
+881 LVKDAMRKHN
-891 LSDTDELFDPE
+891 VSDTDELFDPE

-912 GHQYILKLDH
+912 GQQYILKLDH

-929 ARAGG
+929 ARSGG

-948 SGIGEGGQRI
+948 SGLGEGGQRI

-1016 LRAMGVHTERKG
+1016 MRAMGVYTERRG
-1028 REYSLMPMTDKQSL
+1028 REYSLMPMTDKQTL
-1042 AQSSGE
+1042 GQSSGV
-1048 LLFPEKTLAA
+1048 LAFPEKTLAA

-1068 GLFDKAKTGGLDG
+1068 GLFDKVKTGGLEG
-1081 TKWSHIDLRVRIPN
+1081 TKWTHLDLGVRIPN
-1095 PVFEEPIRQLLK
+1095 PTFEEPIRVLLQMK
-1107 MSKPEFQKL
+1107 DSEFQKL
-1116 LTEQGVSGGVSGFA
+1116 LTENGAIGKKSGFEI
-1130 VIEQRLRDLDVD
+1130 IEEKLRAINVDRDLKDAESRLSEVTEN
-1142 KELAEAEQELA
+1142 ELNVA
-1153 TAKSAELDKTY
+1153 Y

-1172 LKELD
+1172 LKELKVS
-1177 IAPVDAY
+1177 AVDAY
-1184 TTQILPVLPPSLRR
+1184 TNEVLPVLPPALRR

-1224 QLDQAEKEK
+1224 QLEQAKKER
-1233 MPIGEIQKLQAQIY
+1233 MPIGEIQRLQSEVY
-1247 ETTKALRVTGMQ
+1247 TTTKALRVSGMQ
-1259 LEGKQVPSLMDKL
+1259 MEGKQVPSLMDKL
-1272 TGTKPKHSFFQ
+1272 SGNKPKNSFFQ
-1283 TGVLG
+1283 SGVLG

-1328 LWRNMGRASSPG
+1328 LWRNMGRATSPG
-1340 EARMMIKKNH
+1340 EARLMIKKNH

-1355 ALERVVRDRPAMMK
+1355 ALSRVIKDRPALMK

-1379 MAFRPRL
+1379 MAFHPRL
-1386 IEGKSI
+1386 VEGKSV

-1428 MPSKNLFSP
+1428 LPSKNLFSP
-1437 TSGGLMVAP
+1437 TSGGLMVTP

-1455 QATEWGKPRPGRVT
+1455 QATEWGKPVAGEYT

-1474 RLLKAGKI
+1474 RLLKAGKLKSFNVI
-1482 KSYDV
+1482 KV
-1487 LTVVGHARPTTAGR
+1487 KGREKPTTAGR
-1501 LLINS
+1501 LAINA
-1506 TLPAEFKNDQDLL
+1506 TLPAAFKDDADLL
-1519 YNPEFRM
+1519 YDPNFRM
-1526 AKGKMKGFASKVA
+1526 AKGGMKRFATRVA
-1539 RAKPEE
+1539 RAEPAE
-1545 FSRMIDS
+1545 FARMIDD
-1552 WKSLGFN
+1552 WKTLGFG

-1565 SSVSVN
+1565 SSVKLD

-1583 LAKYKKEEAA
+1583 LVKYKKEEDA
-1593 IRAGPGSAKD
+1593 IRKGSGSLKD
-1603 KDQKIVALY
+1603 KDDKIVALY
-1612 QKAQKELKQVGEARY
+1612 QRAQKELKTVGEARY
-1627 NTRLDNRMWD
+1627 NSTLNNGMWD

-1659 VQDPMNQTVPFAIT
+1659 VQDPMNQTVPFPIT

-1683 QYYASLHG
+1683 QYYAALHG

-1719 NTIKSK
+1719 NTIRSK

-1739 ADIEGRFLAG
+1739 ADIEGRFLAA
-1749 EVPLRGGEIIP
+1749 EVPLKNGETVP
-1760 KGTLITPQI
+1760 KGTMITPQI
-1769 RSKIKND
+1769 RSRIKND
-1776 GPKKVLVRSPLHCNE
+1776 GPKKVLVRSPLYCNE

-1797 TCYGLSERGSLYPVG
+1797 TCYGLSERGSLYAVG

-1842 TSGVGDYYTAA
+1842 TSGVGDYFTAA
-1853 ENLFKVPQ
+1853 EDLFKVPK
-1861 KLKGSAVLSTTAGK
+1861 KLKGASTLSTVSGK
-1875 VEKIENDAL
+1875 IEKIETDAL
-1884 GGKIVTIAGK
+1884 GGKVVTIAGK

-1904 LPDIRVGVDVDKA
+1904 LSTIRVGEEIEKA
-1917 DALSEGRKNPH
+1917 EALSEGRKNPH
-1928 DILEIT
+1928 DILAVT
-1934 KNMGAVR
+1934 KNMSAVR
-1941 THLADTLNELYAETT
+1941 THLADSLNELYVETT

-1970 MTDLTKIDDPGD
+1970 MTDLTRIEDPGD
-1982 DPSYLRGQLVPM
+1982 DYTYLRGQLVPM
-1994 SEIERKNRDLR
+1994 SEIERKNKELR
-2005 AVGRKEIKHTPQLK
+2005 SMGKREIKHIPQLK
-2019 AIDKMPL
+2019 AMNKMPL
-2026 AGQEDWMARLNFQR
+2026 AGQEDWMARLNFQQLQR
-2040 LEETYVEGAAQNW
+2040 TFVEGGAQNW

-2067 GAEFGLEPPDSV
+2067 GAEFGLEPPGTT
-2079 KLPNAPGVP
+2079 K
-2088 DRMTNIPKVVPPGR
+2088 T
-2102 PSPTL
+2102 PSPTEIPATMPTGTKAL
-2107 PSERKSSGF
+2107 STERPTPRPEKKRGF
-2116 FSFI
+2116 FSFL